1 MIKLLKLASY
11 GSHAKCGYTVVEPI
25 GIFMH
30 HLLMNLM
37 ETLDAMYCSANEVV
51 LNNL

>member
-11 GSHAKCGYTVVEPI
+11 SSHAKCGYTVQPT

-37 ETLDAMYCSANEVV
+37 ETLDVMYCSANEVV